1 VKILGV
7 DFTSAPRRAK
17 PITVAHGVFDKDRLA
32 IESIE
37 ELDNFRDFEA
47 LLGRPG
53 PWIGGFDFPFG
64 LPREAVVA
72 LDWPTAWGDMAR
84 HCSGLG
90 KAEFKRL
97 LDAYRETRQ
106 AGSRYATR
114 RGDAASGA
122 HPAVKLVNPPVG
134 LMFFEGAP
142 RLAAAGLTVPC
153 LSAGDPD
160 RVALEAYPGLLIR
173 KHLGISAPYKNDS
186 RVKQTAA
193 HEAVRRQIVRA
204 LKAGK
209 PHGIGLKL
217 TEPVERRV
225 LEDPSGDSLDAAV
238 CALQASWGV
247 QCGAPRYGLPEGVD
261 SIEGWI
267 VTAR

>member
-17 PITVAHGVFDKDRLA
+17 PITVAVGLLSNSGLKIQE
-32 IESIE
+32 IESLE
-37 ELDNFRDFEA
+37 SFNEFESF
-47 LLGRPG
+47 LRRPG

-64 LPREAVVA
+64 LPREAVEA
-72 LDWPTAWGDMAR
+72 LKWPTAWSDMTR
-84 HCSGLG
+84 HCAALG
-90 KAEFKRL
+90 KPEFKRL
-97 LDAYRETRQ
+97 LDAYRETRLP
-106 AGSRYATR
+106 GNRYATR

-173 KHLGISAPYKNDS
+173 KHLGIAAPYKNDS

-193 HEAVRRQIVRA
+193 HEAVRKQVVRA

-209 PHGIGLKL
+209 PHGIGLRL
-217 TEPVERRV
+217 AEPVEQRM
-225 LEDPSGDSLDAAV
+225 LGDPSGDSLDAAV
-238 CALQASWGV
+238 CALQASWGL